1 MARPKG
7 TPKPKA
13 NNAESAKRTNDI
25 YKMMLVGASRG
36 DIIQFVAEKWQLTES
51 MADEYISK
59 ANEILQSKIE
69 QSQDTEFNRAL
80 QRREM
85 LFQKCMT
92 VQDYKAALSVEIDRS
107 KLLKLYP
114 ATKTDIT
121 IKDESLTDEQRANR
135 IAELLESARARRD
148 RQTPNP

>member
-7 TPKPKA
+7 TSKPKA
-13 NNAESAKRTNDI
+13 TNAEMTKRTNDI

-36 DIIQFVAEKWQLTES
+36 DIIQFVSEKWQLDERS
-51 MADEYISK
+51 ADNYIAK
-59 ANEILQSKIE
+59 ANALLETKIE
-69 QSQDTEFNRAL
+69 QSQDMEFNRAL

-92 VQDYKAALSVEIDRS
+92 IQDYKAALSVEIDRS

-114 ATKTDIT
+114 ATKADIT

-135 IAELLESARARRD
+135 IAELLESARAKRD
-148 RQTPNP
+148 RQTPES